1 MNSGKKLY
9 RDSTN
14 GKISGVCAGVA
25 DYFGIEIWLVR
36 ILTVTAFL
44 LTTGPFVFVGY
55 IVLWAVLDNK
65 PQEDS
70 GVIFGSGTSFDGTK
84 GYANKPRKE
93 EPVEVKDSVWK
104 AGQSPKEA
112 FHQVQQRYIRT
123 ENRLRRLE
131 SYVTSNEFQLNRE
144 INNL

>member
-1 MNSGKKLY
+1 MNTGKKLY
-9 RDSTN
+9 RDAKN
-14 GKISGVCAGVA
+14 GKISGVCAGIA
-25 DYFGIEIWLVR
+25 DYFSIEIWLVR

-44 LTTGPFVFVGY
+44 LTTGPFIFVGY
-55 IVLWAVLDNK
+55 IVLWAVLDKKPKAEEVYMASASDNK
-65 PQEDS
+65 
-70 GVIFGSGTSFDGTK
+70 DGFK
-84 GYANKPRKE
+84 GYVNQQQQDA
-93 EPVEVKDSVWK
+93 PVEVKDSVWK